1 MRRPIHPTAAPPTTT
16 ATHQGGEPKLLY
28 LPPHLPYL
36 ARGPAI
42 FLSDGG
48 TTRRRRRPP
57 ASPTSLSPSAAVAAI
72 NLCQGVELQPVCLLQ
87 TASATP
93 SSTPHPPR
101 RAPPPHVSMRW
112 DTRER
117 RDYYT
122 GEVGV
127 RDGRSS
133 APCTFF
139 LPASSV
145 RWSPQCFA
153 HCCSSLPSCRVSFRL
168 LHKALDIQR
177 SRHATT

>member
-28 LPPHLPYL
+28 LPPHLPHL

-48 TTRRRRRPP
+48 TTRHRRRPP

-93 SSTPHPPR
+93 SSTPRPPR
-101 RAPPPHVSMRW
+101 RAPPPHVPMRW

-133 APCTFF
+133 APCTLFCRRLLF
-139 LPASSV
+139 GGLLNVLLIVVRRCPPAG
-145 RWSPQCFA
+145 
-153 HCCSSLPSCRVSFRL
+153 VSFRL
-168 LHKALDIQR
+168 LHQALDIQR